1 MSEDKTADPFQQWS
15 KLAPRLGAAA
25 RETLD
30 ELVQTLLT
38 SPLQL
43 PLLLVKLARDA
54 TLRPEIGPVLN
65 DPSFAFTDR
74 TARLLALLIGK
85 LDEDIAKQELAVK
98 GQPGAT
104 STSIDVEMQKLKRM
118 VDRRNQT
125 FDMLNSILRA
135 QGEAMNAAAR
145 RM

>member
-1 MSEDKTADPFQQWS
+1 MSGDKTADPFQQWS

-43 PLLLVKLARDA
+43 PLLLVKLSRDA

-74 TARLLALLIGK
+74 TARLFMLLLGK